1 MTNPDAGRKIIRKLP
16 DRPLI
21 GERYS
26 NAGSVYEVLSLNTEG
41 DKAKVA
47 RPCTRC
53 RAAALNCS
61 GTTAPM
67 GIGMNKAETPHAG
80 VSL

>member
-41 DKAKVA
+41 DTQAQRWLVLHCPWPGPV
-47 RPCTRC
+47 RD
-53 RAAALNCS
+53 
-61 GTTAPM
+61 
-67 GIGMNKAETPHAG
+67 AG
-80 VSL
+80 RQH